1 MWASV
6 QNSITSTGDDP
17 IGAANA
23 GLDKVLG
30 PSFDYLQQIKSP
42 AEKGVS
48 SAGTMDQVFTNTGAI
63 TGYVNN
69 LLLGPKLG
77 NQMFSDTG
85 GTCRLPGTIDAK
97 TKLDNKDGTIVN
109 RWSWVNNKLGADDA
123 AGILGPS
130 FKRAVGGSGIDG
142 IVPGMGG
149 DIASMNPLK
158 IMNALVLDASPPC
171 QAYTCPVT
179 LANGVPSG
187 TETRFLS
194 PSLELNM
201 TGCVPASDS
210 EFKKALADDIARKK
224 TVTGRKGESFAPY
237 FPSSYSPNVLVNTDP
252 TPAIT
257 LGVAV
262 ALFLGY
268 VLLRIH

>member
-6 QNSITSTGDDP
+6 QDSITSTGNNP
-17 IGAANA
+17 IGAANE

-30 PSFDYLQQIKSP
+30 KSYDYLKDIKSP
-42 AEKGVS
+42 AQKGVS

-85 GTCRLPGTIDAK
+85 GTCKAPNGSVVR
-97 TKLDNKDGTIVN
+97 
-109 RWSWVNNKLGADDA
+109 RWTWVNNKMGADDA
-123 AGILGPS
+123 AAILGPS
-130 FKRAVGGSGIDG
+130 FQRAVGGSGIDG

-149 DIASMNPLK
+149 DIAAINPLK
-158 IMNALVLDASPPC
+158 IMNAMVLDASPPC

-179 LANGVPSG
+179 LEDGTDNG
-187 TETRFLS
+187 TETHFMS

-201 TGCVPASDS
+201 NGCKKVANSSDLETS
-210 EFKKALADDIARKK
+210 TVKLEKAAAATARYP
-224 TVTGRKGESFAPY
+224 ESFTPY
-237 FPSSYSPNVLVNTDP
+237 FSSSYGPNVLVNNDP
-252 TPAIT
+252 TPAIV

-268 VLLRIH
+268 VVVRMS